1 MLRPVYAS
9 ALTISA
15 AASARAALA
24 AATFLRVM
32 RLRAFLL
39 VVGAAR
45 PLRVATGRAADVA
58 GARGPAV
65 HVVGRAHAAVAAL
78 ALKLLFLGAFL
89 LRGALR
95 LAGLSVGD
103 WSRADGERHN
113 SRESQRCHAHEFS
126 SWVQSLVQTNAPDI
140 AKFLWVARSKSPP
153 SVIRLGEHARRPD
166 IALLRSAST
175 TQTRSTVET
184 ASPSAAGAV
193 KHDQPVDDLHARDL
207 VRGRFEPARI
217 ECAP

>member
-1 MLRPVYAS
+1 MISILQIRSLAWSTRGSGHGSIRPRTPKQRALDEQRSNARYAKTWLCFCVDRQRRS
-9 ALTISA
+9 
-15 AASARAALA
+15 SARAALA
-24 AATFLRVM
+24 AATLLRVM

-39 VVGAAR
+39 VVGAAW

-103 WSRADGERHN
+103 WSRADGER
-113 SRESQRCHAHEFS
+113 
-126 SWVQSLVQTNAPDI
+126 
-140 AKFLWVARSKSPP
+140 
-153 SVIRLGEHARRPD
+153 
-166 IALLRSAST
+166 
-175 TQTRSTVET
+175 
-184 ASPSAAGAV
+184 
-193 KHDQPVDDLHARDL
+193 
-207 VRGRFEPARI
+207 
-217 ECAP
+217 